1 MNDHPNTLHLG
12 RHPRNRAIPEN
23 VQFHVSIDGYPV
35 RVYVATRSLSL
46 SFITVCT
53 GVRFMRKLND
63 EKVVFSEKGRSC
75 PLHKRRT
82 KEGHAVGR
90 RREENHEDDITLH
103 ASHAFAVFRR
113 QQRLARRL
121 SLQSLIGY
129 PA

>member
-1 MNDHPNTLHLG
+1 MI
-12 RHPRNRAIPEN
+12 IPTRCTCEDILEIALSPKTSN
-23 VQFHVSIDGYPV
+23 SMFQLTG
-35 RVYVATRSLSL
+35 VATGSLSL

-63 EKVVFSEKGRSC
+63 EKVVSSEKGRSC

-113 QQRLARRL
+113 RQRLARRL

-129 PA
+129 SA